1 MAMADPRSVFDDIRQ
16 VWAQLAAAV
25 SLRLRTE
32 LGLPLAWVEMMTA
45 MAKTRNC
52 RVHDLSAS
60 LGVSAGAASKLADRL
75 EAAGYCRR
83 IPNPGD
89 RRSSLLQL
97 TPAGR
102 RAFRQA
108 SQAMDEELDRLLAA
122 RLSVAQLRELAG
134 TLRDLRAAS
143 S

>member
-16 VWAQLAAAV
+16 VRTQLSAAV
-25 SLRLRTE
+25 SVRLRSE
-32 LGLPLAWVEMMTA
+32 FGLPLAWVEMITA

-102 RAFRQA
+102 RMFRQA
-108 SQAMDEELDRLLAA
+108 SQAMDEELDRLLVA
-122 RLSVAQLRELAG
+122 RLSAAQIRELAD
-134 TLRDLRAAS
+134 TLRDLRAAGL
-143 S
+143 

>member
-16 VWAQLAAAV
+16 VRAQLSAAV
-25 SLRLRTE
+25 SLRLRSE